1 MIKSNENIN
10 FILCYISNGFNEKI
24 ELNNCLNK
32 TNENEENK
40 IILEKIIS
48 SKEIV
53 LKLEKFKKTSNKLN
67 EMLKKLDKIKNNF
80 MKNNSDNMTRILESF
95 KTIILNKDL
104 DINQNFDKIL
114 KKYNIKINT
123 IEENKNSIENKFI
136 VLYFQNNFIIKDVL
150 IEILNN
156 MKIKFI
162 TINLDKND
170 DSTNKISNLK
180 KNHKYDNIYL
190 FIINYFIINEKK
202 VTNFINDLIEKLN
215 IK

>member
-10 FILCYISNGFNEKI
+10 FILCYISNDLNEKI

-104 DINQNFDKIL
+104 FINQNFDKIL

-170 DSTNKISNLK
+170 DSTN
-180 KNHKYDNIYL
+180 
-190 FIINYFIINEKK
+190 
-202 VTNFINDLIEKLN
+202 TNFINDLIEKLN
-215 IK
+215 IKQTNYIYKI